1 VLPRLPAVLLD
12 ADVLLPWPLLLLWYC
27 EWWLL
32 LWRE

>member
-1 VLPRLPAVLLD
+1 VLPRLPAVLE